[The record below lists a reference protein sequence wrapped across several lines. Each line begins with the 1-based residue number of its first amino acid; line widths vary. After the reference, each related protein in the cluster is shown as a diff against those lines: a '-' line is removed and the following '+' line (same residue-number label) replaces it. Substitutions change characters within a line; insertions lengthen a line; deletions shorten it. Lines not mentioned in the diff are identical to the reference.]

1 MKIYVKLSLETHL
14 FFGRIMKE
22 HALFLQASFPS
33 CETKYIERADWF
45 RAEFEKC
52 LKETVNLSN
61 GIVGEEVLNSGEIVT
76 EFTERAEKETSRL
89 TCIDIDT
96 DITEAE
102 KKLRSGRNIQVS
114 RAALQRVRE
123 LNRQIFQL
131 LNSFID
137 FKEKILRE
145 VLDCRLY
152 TTNYPL
158 LIEHITREAK
168 LYRSILM
175 ELKQKGRISEDDL
188 KSMEMFWNQIMMEHA
203 LFIRGLL
210 DPSEEELIEAADG
223 FADDY
228 RRLLEEAKEQDCR
241 TLDEMT
247 RDALKKTEQY
257 RDFKAAGAEGITQ
270 CKIRSVILPLLADH
284 VLREA
289 NHYLR
294 ILEMGDKDGEHN
306 GTM

>member
-33 CETKYIERADWF
+33 CETKYIERADRF
-45 RAEFEKC
+45 RTEFEDC
-52 LKETVNLSN
+52 LRETVRLSN
-61 GIVGEEVLNSGEIVT
+61 GIVGCDVLDSGEVVT
-76 EFTERAEKETSRL
+76 EFTLRAEKETGRL

-114 RAALQRVRE
+114 RMILRQVQA
-123 LNRQIFQL
+123 LNRRIFQL
-131 LNSFID
+131 LNNFIE
-137 FKEKILRE
+137 FKEKILRD

-152 TTNYPL
+152 TSNYPL

-168 LYRSILM
+168 LYRSILL
-175 ELKQKGRISEDDL
+175 ELKQKGRISEEDL
-188 KSMEMFWNQIMMEHA
+188 KSTEMFWNQVMMGHA

-210 DPSEEELIEAADG
+210 DPTEEELIEAADG

-228 RRLLEEAKEQDCR
+228 RRLLDEAKKQDCR
-241 TLDEMT
+241 TQDEMT
-247 RDALKKTEQY
+247 REALKKTEQY
-257 RDFKAAGAEGITQ
+257 RNFKAAGAKGI
-270 CKIRSVILPLLADH
+270 V
-284 VLREA
+284 
-289 NHYLR
+289 
-294 ILEMGDKDGEHN
+294 
-306 GTM
+306 